1 MYILC
6 MRSHDQMQKYAY
18 ELEYGS
24 WYEDYHDEDMEATK
38 EQLSHTKN
46 IEYHFLYQMAY
57 DKNNMTV
64 GFGDE
69 GFYDFCQV
77 TLTDGRF
84 PESDN
89 EVVVSDEFSYEI
101 GQHIYIAISD
111 QLQEMEIV
119 GVVHNS
125 QPIFY
130 DIYVASQQHYDDAY
144 FYNDTALLPGVAF
157 SLSDENQYGYDHN
170 PAWVG
175 FYTIVSCVVV
185 MIQASCLMALALILL
200 STTLLKKSVRE
211 FALLR
216 AIGMTTKQLFL
227 MILYEMIFCSL
238 ISVFLAAI
246 LAPLLSYP
254 IIYYISLSLG
264 LYEYVFYLLAYCF
277 YIFMLLL
284 SILIFLYLSG
294 YSLIFSSIKWCL

>member
-6 MRSHDQMQKYAY
+6 MQSHDQMQKYAY

-24 WYEDYHDEDMEATK
+24 WYEGYHVEDMEATK

-46 IEYHFLYQMAY
+46 IEYHFFYQMAY

-101 GQHIYIAISD
+101 GQHIYITISD

-125 QPIFY
+125 QPIFC

-144 FYNDTALLPGVAF
+144 FYSDTALLPGDAF

-175 FYTIVSCVVV
+175 FYTNVSRVVV
-185 MIQASCLMALALILL
+185 MIQASCLMGIGFDFIIDNTFEKTCQRICLI
-200 STTLLKKSVRE
+200 
-211 FALLR
+211 A
-216 AIGMTTKQLFL
+216 
-227 MILYEMIFCSL
+227 CH
-238 ISVFLAAI
+238 
-246 LAPLLSYP
+246 
-254 IIYYISLSLG
+254 
-264 LYEYVFYLLAYCF
+264 
-277 YIFMLLL
+277 
-284 SILIFLYLSG
+284 
-294 YSLIFSSIKWCL
+294 WHDH